1 MSPDRLRLLLSAAFA
16 LALTPALAQSAA
28 PPSDYLRTSCS
39 ADFKRLCGKVT
50 PGKGRAAACMR
61 EKEAELS
68 ADCRT
73 AMNSPEGQAQR
84 DRY

>member
-1 MSPDRLRLLLSAAFA
+1 MTIRPIRVLLAGSL
-16 LALTPALAQSAA
+16 LALSLQPALAQSSG
-28 PPSDYLRTSCS
+28 PSDYLRTSCS

-50 PGKGRAAACMR
+50 PGKGRAAACMK
-61 EKEAELS
+61 EKEAELTPE
-68 ADCRT
+68 CRT